1 MGNVKGLV
9 GIIGV
14 STKGQTLTLETD
26 GLSDENGLGTLT
38 YQWIRGT
45 TNDAVDNEDIPGA
58 TSATYKLTS
67 ADVGKDISVKVS
79 YTDDGGTAE
88 NITSS
93 TVYAASNAPTGAF
106 SEDTTQSLGSANSQ
120 AITLG
125 DVDGDGDLD
134 MVVANDGANKVYT
147 NDGSGAFE
155 DSTQSLGSAWS
166 QSITLGDI
174 DGDGDLDMVVAN
186 FGGANKVYTNNGTG
200 SFEDSDQSLG
210 GTARSRGITLGDI
223 DGDGDLD
230 MVVANDGANKVYTND
245 GSGAFEDSGTS
256 LGSANSTNITLGDI
270 DGDGDLDMVVANYNQ
285 ANKVWLNNGTG
296 AFSEDKNQALG
307 LASSEEIALGDID
320 GDGDLDMV
328 VANYNQANKVWLN
341 NGTGAFSED
350 KNQALGLASSEE
362 IALGDIDGDGDLDM
376 VVANVGGANK
386 VYTNNGSGSFE
397 DSTQTLGSRNSM
409 DITLGDIDG
418 DGDLDMVVAN
428 SDGEANKVYFN
439 NSAPRGIIGIEGVS
453 TAGQTLTA
461 ITAGLSDAEGLGALT
476 YQWIRGTTVE
486 GAVDVSI
493 PGATNASYTLT
504 QSDVT
509 KDISVRV
516 SYTDGG
522 GTAENITSST
532 VYAASNAPT
541 GVFTDSTQSLGSSSS
556 SNIILGD
563 LNNDGHLDMVV
574 ANASNGEDSKIWIND
589 GTGTFTEKTETD
601 LGSSQAIAVGDLD
614 GDGDLDMFIGMFG
627 APDRIW
633 ENDGTGSFTV
643 DDDLLGGSGYA
654 LNATLG
660 DIDGDGDLDILVAE
674 GGVTKLFVNE
684 GSLTFTDSNQDFYS
698 EGDYI
703 VGITLGDVNGD
714 GYLDAIVASA
724 SSDNKILF
732 NNAVTGGPGTF
743 YNRESGDIGSRVRS
757 IATGD
762 IDGDGDLDIVTTTSS
777 ANKVYFNEITQGTG
791 TVTGTF
797 TASEQSLGSANSQS
811 VSLEDMDGDGDLDM
825 VVANLGANKVYLNN
839 GSGTF
844 EDSGQSYESEQSNGI
859 GIGDLDRDGD
869 LDLVVANNF
878 DYVDDSSKANKV
890 YFNNSAPRGIIGIE
904 GVSTA
909 GQTLT
914 AITDGLSDADGLGT
928 LTYQWIRGTT
938 VEGAVDVSI
947 PGATNASYT
956 LTQSDVKKD
965 ISVKVSYT
973 DNEGTAENI
982 TSSTVYAASN
992 TQTGVFTDSTQTLGG
1007 TANSQRHHPW

>member
-26 GLSDENGLGTLT
+26 GLSDEDGLGTLT

-45 TNDAVDNEDIPGA
+45 TNDAVANENISGA
-58 TSATYKLTS
+58 TSATYTLTS

-93 TVYAASNAPTGAF
+93 TVY
-106 SEDTTQSLGSANSQ
+106 
-120 AITLG
+120 
-125 DVDGDGDLD
+125 V
-134 MVVANDGANKVYT
+134 
-147 NDGSGAFE
+147 
-155 DSTQSLGSAWS
+155 
-166 QSITLGDI
+166 
-174 DGDGDLDMVVAN
+174 
-186 FGGANKVYTNNGTG
+186 
-200 SFEDSDQSLG
+200 
-210 GTARSRGITLGDI
+210 
-223 DGDGDLD
+223 
-230 MVVANDGANKVYTND
+230 
-245 GSGAFEDSGTS
+245 
-256 LGSANSTNITLGDI
+256 
-270 DGDGDLDMVVANYNQ
+270 
-285 ANKVWLNNGTG
+285 
-296 AFSEDKNQALG
+296 
-307 LASSEEIALGDID
+307 
-320 GDGDLDMV
+320 
-328 VANYNQANKVWLN
+328 
-341 NGTGAFSED
+341 
-350 KNQALGLASSEE
+350 
-362 IALGDIDGDGDLDM
+362 
-376 VVANVGGANK
+376 
-386 VYTNNGSGSFE
+386 
-397 DSTQTLGSRNSM
+397 
-409 DITLGDIDG
+409 
-418 DGDLDMVVAN
+418 
-428 SDGEANKVYFN
+428 
-439 NSAPRGIIGIEGVS
+439 
-453 TAGQTLTA
+453 
-461 ITAGLSDAEGLGALT
+461 
-476 YQWIRGTTVE
+476 
-486 GAVDVSI
+486 
-493 PGATNASYTLT
+493 
-504 QSDVT
+504 
-509 KDISVRV
+509 
-516 SYTDGG
+516 
-522 GTAENITSST
+522 ITSST

-556 SNIILGD
+556 SKIILGD

-643 DDDLLGGSGYA
+643 DDDLLGGNGNA

-674 GGVTKLFVNE
+674 GVST
-684 GSLTFTDSNQDFYS
+684 SLYTNSNGTFTDSNQDFYS

-732 NNAVTGGPGTF
+732 NNAVIGGPGTF

-762 IDGDGDLDIVTTTSS
+762 IDGDGDLDIVTATSA
-777 ANKVYFNEITQGTG
+777 ANKVYFNNITQGNG
-791 TVTGTF
+791 TVNGEF
-797 TASEQSLGSANSQS
+797 TDSEQSLGSANSQDI
-811 VSLEDMDGDGDLDM
+811 SLEDMDGDGDLDM

-938 VEGAVDVSI
+938 DEGAVDVSI
-947 PGATNASYT
+947 
-956 LTQSDVKKD
+956 
-965 ISVKVSYT
+965 
-973 DNEGTAENI
+973 
-982 TSSTVYAASN
+982 
-992 TQTGVFTDSTQTLGG
+992 
-1007 TANSQRHHPW
+1007 